1 MSDQE
6 ILDILLEFKDFLSQ
20 GWIVMDVFRSLGWII
35 ILGLGWLVDSLES
48 VTDSILGLKTFFSD
62 SGITGFIDVLRPL
75 SVILMAFSLLYTGY
89 LIIFQKKVDREAV
102 IVNVFLALVVITLL
116 GTGLEQANKFTDE
129 AVTALKGEEKGSLAN
144 TVVKDGI
151 LDIALYDLQG
161 WDTPEIDP
169 ENNIPEKNIRDID
182 INAYL
187 TDGTKIT
194 KDKEL
199 SNEGV
204 DILSQ
209 KLDTLGDGSH
219 GLIELDDGNFITDI
233 TKEYYYRYSVD
244 WFTIMVTLAITAF
257 TLLTIAIKLAKL
269 FFELTFNYVLATII
283 APADIHSGQKTKQV
297 VQNILNI
304 FLVTIMIFL
313 SMKIYLM
320 GTAFIDE
327 KLTGLPYL
335 IALFAFSLAVI
346 DGPNIVERLFGI
358 DAGLKSGWGAL
369 AGAYAG
375 GKGISKGLKGLSSAG
390 KSASLKGLGG
400 AAGVAGLAQGLKKDK
415 NEGQGQEGKNDQ
427 NKLQDEKGNGN
438 SQSNGNEM
446 KNGKDENE
454 NKNVAENG
462 AENSEEVNAG
472 KNEAASSL
480 EQEMSHQEQKEQE
493 GSRQGQGLHEEM
505 ASQGTGGTSATN
517 AIVSNSGGLNT
528 SGGSTGGGSN
538 VSEQVSSGSSISGGS
553 GSSGSSSN
561 HESMNVSQQ
570 VGISNSDGGQNVNV
584 SEQVS
589 VGSSGSGG
597 STGGGTVSEQVSGGS
612 SFSGGS
618 TFVNEQVS
626 SGSTG
631 GSPNVSEQ
639 SSSGSVGNVN
649 SSSYVPS
656 NSNTNIP
663 TPIPV
668 PVPSGNNSNTHN
680 VTGRTTTE
688 TARETRHVGNV
699 VSDNFRNNRT
709 VQRVQRSYDIGRNT
723 GQNVRGKISNYRNK
737 FNRGNRSE

>member
-6 ILDILLEFKDFLSQ
+6 ILDILLKFKDVLSQ

-48 VTDSILGLKTFFSD
+48 VTDSILGLKSFFAD

-89 LIIFQKKVDREAV
+89 LIIFQKKVDREA
-102 IVNVFLALVVITLL
+102 ITVNVFLALVVLTLL

-129 AVTALKGEEKGSLAN
+129 AVTALKGEQKESLAN
-144 TVVKDGI
+144 TVVKAGI
-151 LDIALYDLQG
+151 LDVALYDLQG
-161 WDTPEIDP
+161 WDSPEIDP
-169 ENNIPEKNIRDID
+169 KNNIPDENIRDID

-187 TDGTKIT
+187 TEGTKIT
-194 KDKEL
+194 SDKDL
-199 SNEGV
+199 SKDGEK
-204 DILSQ
+204 ILAQ
-209 KLDTLGDGSH
+209 KVDTLGDGSH

-297 VQNILNI
+297 IQNILNI

-375 GKGISKGLKGLSSAG
+375 GKGISKGLQGLSSAG
-390 KSASLKGLGG
+390 KSASLKGAGA
-400 AAGVAGLAQGLKKDK
+400 AAGVAGLAQGLKGK
-415 NEGQGQEGKNDQ
+415 NEGQGQDQKKEQANNDS
-427 NKLQDEKGNGN
+427 KDDKGNENSQVKDNESKN
-438 SQSNGNEM
+438 SQSVNG
-446 KNGKDENE
+446 ENE
-454 NKNVAENG
+454 NMTG
-462 AENSEEVNAG
+462 ENSEEVNAG
-472 KNEAASSL
+472 KDEAASSL
-480 EQEMSHQEQKEQE
+480 EQEMNHQEQKEHD
-493 GSRQGQGLHEEM
+493 GVSQGQKGLHEEM
-505 ASQGTGGTSATN
+505 ESQGG
-517 AIVSNSGGLNT
+517 ISGGASST
-528 SGGSTGGGSN
+528 SGGSTGGNSRNG
-538 VSEQVSSGSSISGGS
+538 SEQISI
-553 GSSGSSSN
+553 N
-561 HESMNVSQQ
+561 
-570 VGISNSDGGQNVNV
+570 NSDGGQNVNV

-589 VGSSGSGG
+589 IGSP
-597 STGGGTVSEQVSGGS
+597 VSGGS
-612 SFSGGS
+612 YGGGD
-618 TFVNEQVS
+618 Q
-626 SGSTG
+626 G
-631 GSPNVSEQ
+631 NVSEQ
-639 SSSGSVGNVN
+639 ASSSSPVSGGSYGGGDQGSVNTSGHTPSNN
-649 SSSYVPS
+649 NPSMPAPMPVPS
-656 NSNTNIP
+656 NSNHSTQ
-663 TPIPV
+663 T
-668 PVPSGNNSNTHN
+668 T
-680 VTGRTTTE
+680 TGREQVT
-688 TARETRHVGNV
+688 ETRHVGNV

-709 VQRVQRSYDIGRNT
+709 VQNVQRSYQIGQNT
-723 GQNVRGKISNYRNK
+723 GQSIRGKISNYRNK
-737 FNRGNRSE
+737 FNNRGNRSE